1 MLTRNYD
8 SLMTAFMTILPP
20 SGYTPTE
27 TDWLGGKPGVVK
39 IHNGVMKTMY
49 DYPRSSYSTFGQSSN
64 NDNLSQ
70 LSTSTATIYPVLLVG
85 KSNAAESY
93 NDYAIDLITNL
104 SVVGYR
110 SAGITY
116 STDGCIYTTVKTFIN
131 NTENDITV
139 NELGLYQHYE
149 NGLDVLVYRKKLA
162 TPVTLKAKGGTATF
176 SLVID
181 IPYANKP

>member
-8 SLMTAFMTILPP
+8 SLMASFLSMLPP
-20 SGYTPTE
+20 SGYAPKE
-27 TDWLGGKPGVVK
+27 ADWLAGKPGVVK
-39 IHNGVMKTMY
+39 NHDGEAKTMY
-49 DYPRSSYSTFGQSSN
+49 DYPRSSYSIFGQSNTS
-64 NDNLSQ
+64 DSYSQ
-70 LSTSTATIYPVLLVG
+70 FAGGGTPILLVG
-85 KSNAAESY
+85 SNNAEETY
-93 NDYAIDLITNL
+93 NDYKLNVIAALT
-104 SVVGYR
+104 VVGFR

-116 STDGCIYTTVKTFIN
+116 SDNGCIYTTVKTFIN

-139 NELGLYQHYE
+139 NELGIYQYYDYTS
-149 NGLDVLVYRKKLA
+149 NVLLYRKKLD